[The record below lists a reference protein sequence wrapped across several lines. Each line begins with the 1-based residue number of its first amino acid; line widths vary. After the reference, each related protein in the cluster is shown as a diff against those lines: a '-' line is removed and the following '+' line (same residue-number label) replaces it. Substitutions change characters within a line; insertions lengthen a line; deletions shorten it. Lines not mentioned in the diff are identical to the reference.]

1 MVIAQ
6 SRRRR
11 LIGGLSVTCLLA
23 TAAASI
29 APAAPLDDQTCDQLK
44 REIVQLEGLGAR
56 DNLGKGAAWG
66 KANLRGPQ
74 LEQVKKLIEMDEAVA
89 FRCPKPRPK
98 VDPAVQAKGKAG
110 PKGAPK
116 VQAAESGVAQ
126 DIAKAKP
133 KPRPKPKPVEA
144 DGGQGPAKATAA
156 AAAAA
161 APPKPKPRPTPQPKS
176 PDAYVPPKAPPA
188 Q

>member
-11 LIGGLSVTCLLA
+11 LIGGLSVTCLLV

-56 DNLGKGAAWG
+56 DTIAKGAAWG
-66 KANLRGPQ
+66 KANLRGAQ

-89 FRCPKPRPK
+89 FRCPKPKPK
-98 VDPAVQAKGKAG
+98 VDPAVQAKAKAG

-116 VQAAESGVAQ
+116 AQAAEGGVGQ
-126 DIAKAKP
+126 DVAKSK
-133 KPRPKPKPVEA
+133 PKPKPKPAPVAA
-144 DGGQGPAKATAA
+144 DGGRQPAQATT
-156 AAAAA
+156 AA
-161 APPKPKPRPTPQPKS
+161 APPKPRPAPQPKS
-176 PDAYVPPKAPPA
+176 SDAYVPPKAPPA
-188 Q
+188 R

>member
-6 SRRRR
+6 SKRLR
-11 LIGGLSVTCLLA
+11 LIGGLSVTCLLV

-56 DNLGKGAAWG
+56 DNIARGAAWG
-66 KANLRGPQ
+66 KANLRGAQ

-89 FRCPKPRPK
+89 FRCPKPKPK
-98 VDPAVQAKGKAG
+98 VDPAVQAKAKAG

-116 VQAAESGVAQ
+116 VQAAQGGAAQ
-126 DIAKAKP
+126 DGANVKP
-133 KPRPKPKPVEA
+133 KPRPKPAPVAAE
-144 DGGQGPAKATAA
+144 GGKAAAQASTAA
-156 AAAAA
+156 V
-161 APPKPKPRPTPQPKS
+161 PPKPKPRPAPQQKL